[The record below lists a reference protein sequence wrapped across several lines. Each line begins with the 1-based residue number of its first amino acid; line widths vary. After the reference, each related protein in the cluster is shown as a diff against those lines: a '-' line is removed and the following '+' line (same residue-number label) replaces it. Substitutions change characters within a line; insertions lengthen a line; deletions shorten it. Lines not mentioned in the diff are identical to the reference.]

1 MATRSSN
8 TQAEALG
15 GVLHS
20 LQDITLMPDADMPF
34 LTSVMGLITQYLRA
48 PLEQMVQQ
56 NGAAGMQGGQPPM
69 PGGGQGPPA
78 MGMGGGQGGMGPGQ
92 PMQLPPP
99 MPGNGMG
106 PGGPMG
112 GGGGMPGPPQG
123 MGNLRPDIQGPPTDE
138 IRRMLA
144 GGR

>member
-56 NGAAGMQGGQPPM
+56 NGAAGMQGGQGQPPSGV
-69 PGGGQGPPA
+69 GGGMP
-78 MGMGGGQGGMGPGQ
+78 GMGPGQ
-92 PMQLPPP
+92 PMQGSPP
-99 MPGNGMG
+99 MPGSPGPGGPGGGGMPMPMG
-106 PGGPMG
+106 PGGPS
-112 GGGGMPGPPQG
+112 QG